1 MLPFCSKFPYLNS
14 KIKSINKLLLTKNYT
29 ITDEMINVIN
39 DINKVNCS
47 DIAPIP
53 QLDELYDTVCI
64 KNEMPKLLQINQV
77 TSELFMRLFILVS
90 HKYQYKITNLQHLF
104 ELDSI
109 WEYLPWDIKEI
120 IFAMVM
126 NAFSLDIY
134 DIHLL
139 LNFIDSINLQVNPF
153 ILSNKLEHLKKSINS
168 KK

>member
-1 MLPFCSKFPYLNS
+1 
-14 KIKSINKLLLTKNYT
+14 
-29 ITDEMINVIN
+29 
-39 DINKVNCS
+39 
-47 DIAPIP
+47 
-53 QLDELYDTVCI
+53 
-64 KNEMPKLLQINQV
+64 
-77 TSELFMRLFILVS
+77 MRLFILVS